1 MVRSQKKRDCEASII
16 DCKYKNASTYVKLQE
31 AYASESGAVGNWANI
46 GYIAPGTK
54 GTDAEHYSTTVFD
67 YENKFSGANSGTTM
81 VNALGSTFVDAWEAK
96 AKTALNDC
104 PINSI
109 WHVKIAAA
117 GTGATVKYQASIDGS
132 SVECSSLTA
141 NFKNI
146 SHD

>member
-1 MVRSQKKRDCEASII
+1 MGSVRDNELITHSKMTA
-16 DCKYKNASTYVKLQE
+16 TYVKLQD
-31 AYASESGAVGNWANI
+31 AYAAETGAAGKWENI
-46 GYIAPGTK
+46 GYIAPGAKTSSESYN
-54 GTDAEHYSTTVFD
+54 TNVFI
-67 YENKFSGANSGTTM
+67 YENKFNGANSGSTM

-117 GTGATVKYQASIDGS
+117 GTGATLKFQASIDGGTA
-132 SVECSSLTA
+132 CSSLTA
-141 NFKNI
+141 NFTNI

>member
-1 MVRSQKKRDCEASII
+1 M
-16 DCKYKNASTYVKLQE
+16 KLQD
-31 AYASESGAVGNWANI
+31 AFASESGAVGNWANI

-54 GTDAEHYSTTVFD
+54 GSDAEHYSTTVFD
-67 YENKFSGANSGTTM
+67 YENKFGGTKDGTTM
-81 VNALGSTFVDAWEAK
+81 VNALGSSFVDAWEAK

-104 PINSI
+104 PISSI

-117 GTGATVKYQASIDGS
+117 GTGATVKYQASIDGTG
-132 SVECSSLTA
+132 VECSSLTA